1 MQFSWRFPALSLIS
15 HSKKVKL
22 VFCFSFLSVWK
33 ISGGILI
40 LMVCVINMYFVIVYV
55 TALNSVLLYVLAALI
70 SVGYL
75 CFVAYLVSRGVQNLV
90 SSHCLD
96 LLNCVFFV
104 KKFVLHLENNIKKGL
119 QVCLF
124 LFFFSAGM
132 ALSHSLGGFLS
143 GLWQQ
148 GKQSTCCADRGAV
161 RVRLLELSTAQ
172 TSRMSVVSRIP
183 PSIRKTFNVK
193 AGFQNLQLFRFVWT
207 PHQHTAC
214 TDRNELYGFK
224 RALNYTYIAWTGGG
238 NSKDKHFCKKNFL
251 SLFHILYKQLLLL
264 FFPSLSQ
271 QSSS

>member
-124 LFFFSAGM
+124 LFFFLQAWHCLI
-132 ALSHSLGGFLS
+132 ALGVSCLDCGSRVSNPPAVLIEE
-143 GLWQQ
+143 
-148 GKQSTCCADRGAV
+148 QSEYD
-161 RVRLLELSTAQ
+161 S
-172 TSRMSVVSRIP
+172 
-183 PSIRKTFNVK
+183 
-193 AGFQNLQLFRFVWT
+193 
-207 PHQHTAC
+207 
-214 TDRNELYGFK
+214 
-224 RALNYTYIAWTGGG
+224 
-238 NSKDKHFCKKNFL
+238 
-251 SLFHILYKQLLLL
+251 
-264 FFPSLSQ
+264 
-271 QSSS
+271 